1 MLEMEL
7 ELHDIGKNVRKYLR
21 FLFPLT
27 SPPQPTVALLNL
39 LYRASEDE
47 YDVGD
52 EDNCHNH
59 LRQSSISVCLFY
71 IN

>member
-7 ELHDIGKNVRKYLR
+7 ELPDVGKNVRKYLR

-27 SPPQPTVALLNL
+27 SPPQPTVALRNL
-39 LYRASEDE
+39 LYRSVDE

-59 LRQSSISVCLFY
+59 LRQ
-71 IN
+71 